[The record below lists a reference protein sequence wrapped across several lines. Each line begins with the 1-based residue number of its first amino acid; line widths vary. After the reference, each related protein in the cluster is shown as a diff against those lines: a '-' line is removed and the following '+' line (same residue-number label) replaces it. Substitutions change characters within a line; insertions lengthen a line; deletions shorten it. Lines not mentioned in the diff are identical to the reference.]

1 MRISEIE
8 DWRVSQRKGVL
19 RQAISDLK
27 YHNIGQFLH
36 TISSF
41 DLTVDNT
48 PGLEEVLNENKQLII
63 KNILTRLK
71 NYENSYEQLMLIIGF
86 LAKLTLTK
94 INWPELEVINQSVKA
109 QIDNVLKVIT
119 SS

>member
-1 MRISEIE
+1 
-8 DWRVSQRKGVL
+8 
-19 RQAISDLK
+19 
-27 YHNIGQFLH
+27 
-36 TISSF
+36 
-41 DLTVDNT
+41 
-48 PGLEEVLNENKQLII
+48 
-63 KNILTRLK
+63 
-71 NYENSYEQLMLIIGF
+71 MLIIGF